1 MEQTLNIESY
11 NLKQNKVHRLKQ
23 DLKSKIK
30 SQFINPSKKICNFL
44 FVFRNDLKFMGASPN
59 FLASPSMKAFVWS
72 DNSKEVL
79 IDWHSTS
86 STSLQLLA
94 DGWRWLNL
102 SFSLIIVIDW
112 TPSSKMCCRLCT
124 MGLFLFR
131 VAFKIY

>member
-1 MEQTLNIESY
+1 MVIITSQM
-11 NLKQNKVHRLKQ
+11 KQ
-23 DLKSKIK
+23 
-30 SQFINPSKKICNFL
+30 
-44 FVFRNDLKFMGASPN
+44 FMDASDN

-102 SFSLIIVIDW
+102 SFSLIIVID
-112 TPSSKMCCRLCT
+112 
-124 MGLFLFR
+124 
-131 VAFKIY
+131 